1 MIRPFEIRV
10 ELFYNSLVE
19 TMIIGDIR
27 MKLLVTA
34 GSWPEE
40 LLADVKKEFPPFNLQ
55 RSPTAVM
62 IYARLFSVELA
73 GKNF

>member
-1 MIRPFEIRV
+1 
-10 ELFYNSLVE
+10 
-19 TMIIGDIR
+19 

-62 IYARLFSVELA
+62 FYARLSTPRLFSVELA
-73 GKNF
+73 GKNFWRPKS